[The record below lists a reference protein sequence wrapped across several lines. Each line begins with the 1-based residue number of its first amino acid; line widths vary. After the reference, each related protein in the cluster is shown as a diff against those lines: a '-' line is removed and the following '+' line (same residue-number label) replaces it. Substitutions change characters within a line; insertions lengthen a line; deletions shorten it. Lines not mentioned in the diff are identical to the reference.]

1 MVRIMTEIIIEKR
14 NYDNTNLS
22 VEEIE
27 EEKRLVGYGAV
38 IEKRTVICNI
48 DGLDYY
54 EIIDRNA
61 FKNTDFSQC
70 CLKYNH
76 SNSYPIVARVKNNS
90 LSLNV
95 DNIGLRYEARLLN
108 TSSANDLYISVQEG
122 LLDKS
127 SFSFTVKRFNYD
139 KQSRTRRILE
149 IDKVFDVSVVDIPA
163 YNDTSVQA
171 RNFFEEMKEKEVLK
185 REQFRKKLICQSYL

>member
-139 KQSRTRRILE
+139 KQSRTRRLLE

>member
-1 MVRIMTEIIIEKR
+1 MTEITIEKR

-22 VEEIE
+22 IEEIE

-90 LSLNV
+90 LSLNI
-95 DNIGLRYEARLLN
+95 DNIGLKYEARLLN

>member
-1 MVRIMTEIIIEKR
+1 MTEITIEKR

-27 EEKRLVGYGAV
+27 EEKRLIGYGAV

>member
-27 EEKRLVGYGAV
+27 EEKRLIGYGAV

-90 LSLNV
+90 LSLNI
-95 DNIGLRYEARLLN
+95 DNIGLKYEARLLN

>member
-1 MVRIMTEIIIEKR
+1 MVKIMTEITIEKR

-27 EEKRLVGYGAV
+27 EEKRLIGYGAV

>member
-48 DGLDYY
+48 NGLDYY

-90 LSLNV
+90 LSLNI

>member
-1 MVRIMTEIIIEKR
+1 MTEIIIEKR

-139 KQSRTRRILE
+139 KQSRTRRLLE

>member
-1 MVRIMTEIIIEKR
+1 MVRIMTEITIEKR

-90 LSLNV
+90 LSLSI
-95 DNIGLRYEARLLN
+95 DNIGLKYEARLLN

>member
-1 MVRIMTEIIIEKR
+1 MTEIIIEKR

-61 FKNTDFSQC
+61 FRNTDFSQC

-95 DNIGLRYEARLLN
+95 DNIGLKYEARLLN

>member
-1 MVRIMTEIIIEKR
+1 MTEIIIEKR

-90 LSLNV
+90 LSLNI
-95 DNIGLRYEARLLN
+95 DNIGLKYEARLLN

>member
-61 FKNTDFSQC
+61 FRNTDFSQC

-76 SNSYPIVARVKNNS
+76 SNSYPIIARVKNNS
-90 LSLNV
+90 LSLNI
-95 DNIGLRYEARLLN
+95 DNIGLKYEARLLN

>member
-1 MVRIMTEIIIEKR
+1 MVRIMTEITIEKR

-90 LSLNV
+90 LSLNI
-95 DNIGLRYEARLLN
+95 DNIGLKYEARLLN

>member
-22 VEEIE
+22 IEEIE

-61 FKNTDFSQC
+61 FRNTDFSQC

-90 LSLNV
+90 LSLNI
-95 DNIGLRYEARLLN
+95 DNIGLKYEARLLN

>member
-1 MVRIMTEIIIEKR
+1 MVRTMTEIIIEKR

-61 FKNTDFSQC
+61 FRNTDFSQC

-95 DNIGLRYEARLLN
+95 DNIGLKYEARLLN

>member
-1 MVRIMTEIIIEKR
+1 MTEITIEKR

>member
-1 MVRIMTEIIIEKR
+1 MTEITIEKR

-38 IEKRTVICNI
+38 IEKGTVICNI

-90 LSLNV
+90 LSLSI
-95 DNIGLRYEARLLN
+95 DNIGLKYEARLLN

>member
-1 MVRIMTEIIIEKR
+1 MTEIIIEKR

>member
-14 NYDNTNLS
+14 NYENTNLS

>member
-90 LSLNV
+90 LSLNI
-95 DNIGLRYEARLLN
+95 DNIGLKYEARLLN

>member
-1 MVRIMTEIIIEKR
+1 MTEIIIEKR

-27 EEKRLVGYGAV
+27 EEKRLIGYGAV

-90 LSLNV
+90 LSLNI
-95 DNIGLRYEARLLN
+95 DNIGLKYEARLLN

>member
-95 DNIGLRYEARLLN
+95 DNVGLRYEARLLN

>member
-1 MVRIMTEIIIEKR
+1 MVRIMTEITIEKR

>member
-1 MVRIMTEIIIEKR
+1 MTEITIEKR

-90 LSLNV
+90 LSLSI
-95 DNIGLRYEARLLN
+95 DNIGLKYEARLLN

>member
-1 MVRIMTEIIIEKR
+1 MTEITIEKR

-90 LSLNV
+90 LSLNI
-95 DNIGLRYEARLLN
+95 DNIGLKYEARLLN

>member
-1 MVRIMTEIIIEKR
+1 MVRIMTEITIEKR

-27 EEKRLVGYGAV
+27 EGKRLVGYGAV

-90 LSLNV
+90 LSLNI
-95 DNIGLRYEARLLN
+95 DNIGLKYEARLLN

>member
-1 MVRIMTEIIIEKR
+1 M
-14 NYDNTNLS
+14 
-22 VEEIE
+22 
-27 EEKRLVGYGAV
+27 
-38 IEKRTVICNI
+38 
-48 DGLDYY
+48 
-54 EIIDRNA
+54 
-61 FKNTDFSQC
+61 
-70 CLKYNH
+70 KYNH

-149 IDKVFDVSVVDIPA
+149 MDKVFDVSVVDIPA

>member
-1 MVRIMTEIIIEKR
+1 MTEIIIEKR

-27 EEKRLVGYGAV
+27 EEKRLIGYGAV

>member
-1 MVRIMTEIIIEKR
+1 MTEIIIEKR

-149 IDKVFDVSVVDIPA
+149 IDKVFVFFVVDIPA